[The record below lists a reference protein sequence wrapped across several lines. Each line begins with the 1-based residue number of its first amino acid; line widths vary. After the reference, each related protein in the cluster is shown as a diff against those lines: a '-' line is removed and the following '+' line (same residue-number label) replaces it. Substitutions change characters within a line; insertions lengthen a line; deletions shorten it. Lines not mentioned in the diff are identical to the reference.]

1 MWRGTQV
8 SVMALDNVATED
20 DKYHKTKNYKV
31 DRHDLLTLEVA
42 VSTQLL
48 SNQHMVFFYQKFS
61 EKFVNPTSKYSAH
74 DGNKPR
80 SNKVKLLRNYY
91 VLTYYYVNT
100 YCYVIS

>member
-42 VSTQLL
+42 VSTLALSLTNFLNFIFQKNSSIRHRNILL
-48 SNQHMVFFYQKFS
+48 MMGIS
-61 EKFVNPTSKYSAH
+61 H
-74 DGNKPR
+74 DPIR
-80 SNKVKLLRNYY
+80 
-91 VLTYYYVNT
+91 
-100 YCYVIS
+100 

>member
-42 VSTQLL
+42 VSTQ
-48 SNQHMVFFYQKFS
+48 FYPISIKYFSIKKCS
-61 EKFVNPTSKYSAH
+61 EKFLNPTSKYSAH
-74 DGNKPR
+74 DGNKPW
-80 SNKVKLLRNYY
+80 SNKVKISRNYY
-91 VLTYYYVNT
+91 VFTELLRFRETIT
-100 YCYVIS
+100 

>member
-42 VSTQLL
+42 VSTQFL
-48 SNQHMVFFYQKFS
+48 SNKHPSGIYECLAS
-61 EKFVNPTSKYSAH
+61 S
-74 DGNKPR
+74 
-80 SNKVKLLRNYY
+80 LL
-91 VLTYYYVNT
+91 
-100 YCYVIS
+100 

>member
-42 VSTQLL
+42 VSAKSSLVQ
-48 SNQHMVFFYQKFS
+48 SK
-61 EKFVNPTSKYSAH
+61 VNIFGFMKNRIFRKIRRFDIEIFCS
-74 DGNKPR
+74 
-80 SNKVKLLRNYY
+80 
-91 VLTYYYVNT
+91 
-100 YCYVIS
+100 